1 MFMSIQENTDNT
13 FEILESI
20 GNKTAGILTTKQIED
35 AGIYRG
41 LIRKFVE
48 DGILVKESKGLYSL
62 ASEYPDEYVLL
73 QSRSTK
79 MIFSYGTAL
88 YLWGMSDRIPHT
100 IDVTVPQGCNL
111 SKIKRDNDKVRFHYV
126 KSDKWDIGLTETQTN
141 LGNTVKLYDKERCIC
156 DLIMI
161 KKEIDKQLYVQAL
174 KEYFSGNY
182 NARKIIKY
190 GRIFNIE
197 EKVRD
202 YMEILT

>member
-1 MFMSIQENTDNT
+1 MSIQENTDNT

>member
-1 MFMSIQENTDNT
+1 MSIQENTDNT

-20 GNKTAGILTTKQIED
+20 GSKTAGILTTKQIED